1 MKYEDY
7 LDEVTTLIVEK
18 YGVTEAAAIKIV
30 VVAQDKEF
38 FVPHDDTPEMRNIDQ
53 AHLDARALLIE
64 RVEQGLADGSLA
76 IGEAVRRLRTEVT
89 GLHQSQFAKMCKISV
104 RTLVHIEHG
113 EGNQT
118 LKSLNAVFRPFGLQM
133 GVVKVRREWDD

>member
-1 MKYEDY
+1 MSLSIE
-7 LDEVTTLIVEK
+7 
-18 YGVTEAAAIKIV
+18 
-30 VVAQDKEF
+30 Q
-38 FVPHDDTPEMRNIDQ
+38 
-53 AHLDARALLIE
+53 RALVIE
-64 RVEQGLADGSLA
+64 SIEQGLAQGTLE

-118 LKSLNAVFRPFGLQM
+118 LKSLNAVFRPFGLKM
-133 GVVKVRREWDD
+133 GVVKVRRSI

>member
-1 MKYEDY
+1 MSLSIE
-7 LDEVTTLIVEK
+7 ERTQLIDSIQ
-18 YGVTEAAAIKIV
+18 AA
-30 VVAQDKEF
+30 
-38 FVPHDDTPEMRNIDQ
+38 
-53 AHLDARALLIE
+53 
-64 RVEQGLADGSLA
+64 LADGTLQ

-118 LKSLNAVFRPFGLQM
+118 LKSLNAVFRPFGMQM
-133 GVVKVRREWDD
+133 GVVKLRRHYS

>member
-1 MKYEDY
+1 MS
-7 LDEVTTLIVEK
+7 LS
-18 YGVTEAAAIKIV
+18 
-30 VVAQDKEF
+30 
-38 FVPHDDTPEMRNIDQ
+38 IDQ
-53 AHLDARALLIE
+53 RARVIE
-64 RVEQGLADGSLA
+64 SIEQGLTNGSLE
-76 IGEAVRRLRTEVT
+76 IGDAVRRLRTEVT